1 MQGGLYCPAF
11 LKGEKMQV
19 YKDGIEKT
27 IRESQWQTY
36 KERGYIQVAE
46 NIEEPKPIQ
55 DVEVADDFVVKPAK
69 KKKVT
74 KKEV

>member
-1 MQGGLYCPAF
+1 
-11 LKGEKMQV
+11 MQV

-46 NIEEPKPIQ
+46 NKEEQPKQ

>member
-1 MQGGLYCPAF
+1 MYTTNLHRLINLAGWFILPCF

-36 KERGYIQVAE
+36 KERGYIQIAE
-46 NIEEPKPIQ
+46 NREEQ
-55 DVEVADDFVVKPAK
+55 RYG
-69 KKKVT
+69 
-74 KKEV
+74 